1 MRLHSRRATG
11 ANARGVARLVSCGV
25 PCLACGLRAW
35 GCVVSVPGAL
45 CMYLEDVS
53 T

>member
-11 ANARGVARLVSCGV
+11 ANARGVARLVSWGGACAAACARGDV
-25 PCLACGLRAW
+25 SCL
-35 GCVVSVPGAL
+35 SPGAL